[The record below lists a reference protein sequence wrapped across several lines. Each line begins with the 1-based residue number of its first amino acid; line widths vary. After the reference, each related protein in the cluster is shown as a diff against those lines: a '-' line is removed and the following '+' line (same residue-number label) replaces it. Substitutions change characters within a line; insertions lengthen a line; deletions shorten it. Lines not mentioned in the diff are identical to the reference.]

1 MTCVLVVGGAGYIG
15 SQVAADLKAEGA
27 RPVVLDNFS
36 TGNRDIAARLGVE
49 CVEGTIADPQLLTRV
64 LAEFRPRAVMHFAA
78 FAQVGESIR
87 EPAKYYRNNVAATL
101 TLLES
106 MVAHGVQQ
114 FIFSS
119 TCATYGLPSES
130 PIRESHPQLPINP
143 YGHSKLMVEQI
154 LRDFDAAYGLRS
166 VIFRY
171 FNAAGAHPTLPI
183 GERHD
188 PETHIIPRAILA
200 AYGRAPL
207 EIFGTDYDTPDGTCI
222 RDYIHVADI
231 SRAHLLGLSFLQQSQ
246 RSECFNIGTGR
257 GYSVREVLS
266 EVERVTGRK
275 ILATV
280 SARRPG
286 DPPRLVAAA
295 EKISRGLGWKP
306 SYPELQPIVETAVA
320 WHRRDLGIP

>member
-1 MTCVLVVGGAGYIG
+1 MSCVLVVGGAGYIG
-15 SQVAADLKAEGA
+15 SQVTVDLKAEGV

-49 CVEGTIADPQLLTRV
+49 CVEGDIADAPLLDRIFTQY
-64 LAEFRPRAVMHFAA
+64 RPSAVMHFAA

-101 TLLES
+101 TLLQS
-106 MVAHGVQQ
+106 MVTHQVRQ

-119 TCATYGLPSES
+119 TCATYGVPTEVPITES
-130 PIRESHPQLPINP
+130 CPQCPINP
-143 YGHSKLMVEQI
+143 YGWSKFMVEQM

-166 VIFRY
+166 IVFRY

-188 PETHIIPRAILA
+188 PETHLIPRAIA
-200 AYGRAPL
+200 ASLQGAAL
-207 EIFGTDYDTPDGTCI
+207 EIFGNDYETPDGTCI

-231 SRAHLLGLSFLQQSQ
+231 SRAHLLGLSFLTREQ

-257 GYSVREVLS
+257 GFSVRDVLR
-266 EVERVTGRK
+266 EVERATGKPVQAR
-275 ILATV
+275 V
-280 SARRPG
+280 STRRAG
-286 DPPRLVAAA
+286 DPPRLIASSA
-295 EKISRGLGWKP
+295 KISQVLGWKP
-306 SYPELQPIVETAVA
+306 SFPELSRIVDTAVA
-320 WHRRDLGIP
+320 WHQRERSAV